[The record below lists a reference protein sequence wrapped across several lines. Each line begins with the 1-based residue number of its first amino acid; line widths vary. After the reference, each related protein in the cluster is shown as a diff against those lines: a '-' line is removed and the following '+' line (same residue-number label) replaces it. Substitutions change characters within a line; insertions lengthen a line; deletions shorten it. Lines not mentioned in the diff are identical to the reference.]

1 MGLLQLS
8 GRPNLPK
15 VDKPKPIKPS
25 PKKAAIKDPI
35 SRPKNPKKLIETVFA
50 ILVVALIALTAF
62 YYIDNKNNSK
72 SSTTANADPCAFFTL
87 DDAKSILGNNSQE
100 GGVAPLSPPSANDFS
115 TITCIYT
122 QKLDPKGK
130 ASSVQTPK
138 SVSIVVRSPKTDLG
152 KTLVQFIF
160 TGGKPK
166 EAQAVS
172 SYGEKAY
179 WDPTMGALNILKNG
193 KWITL
198 SNGVT
203 APASSRTLDDSKK
216 LANIVIQKL

>member
-1 MGLLQLS
+1 MGLLQS
-8 GRPNLPK
+8 NGRPNLN
-15 VDKPKPIKPS
+15 KPKLNKPNL
-25 PKKAAIKDPI
+25 KKVTLKNSV
-35 SRPKNPKKLIETVFA
+35 SRPKNLKKLIEIVFA
-50 ILVVALIALTAF
+50 VLVVVLIALTAF

-72 SSTTANADPCAFFTL
+72 SSTTAKTDPCAFFTL
-87 DDAKSILGNNSQE
+87 EDAKSILGNNSQE

-115 TITCIYT
+115 TITCVYT

-130 ASSVQTPK
+130 ASSAQTPK
-138 SVSIVVRSPKTDLG
+138 SVSVVARSPKTDLG

-166 EAQAVS
+166 EAQTVS
-172 SYGEKAY
+172 GYSEKAY

-203 APASSRTLDDSKK
+203 APASSRTLDDAKK